1 MNENCFLLWWAGKGQ
16 KRGGWE
22 GDFTEYTL
30 LNKALT
36 CEPCEYFKRTELNL
50 KGSRKQTLTLK
61 SKRYEWT
68 ELYITMII

>member
-1 MNENCFLLWWAGKGQ
+1 MMAGKGQ

-61 SKRYEWT
+61 SKRYE
-68 ELYITMII
+68 